1 MGYTPFKMKGPSLY
15 RSPNKKTGYG
25 VSGKEGFDEMFSKA
39 KKHGEKEFT
48 WKGKKYHTVTKDEIK
63 KSTKDAQ
70 TTGDYKDIKNKL
82 IKGGSPAKD
91 KDKDKAYQ
99 TTPQGNPSKEMIE
112 KIKEDRVRQRQK
124 KDIQNIVKTNLGD
137 IGKMARKSAKDML
150 DNETFGD
157 RMKRSIGLD

>member
-63 KSTKDAQ
+63 KATKGVQ
-70 TTGDYKDIKNKL
+70 TTGEYKDKKNKL
-82 IKGGSPAKD
+82 IKGGS
-91 KDKDKAYQ
+91 
-99 TTPQGNPSKEMIE
+99 
-112 KIKEDRVRQRQK
+112 
-124 KDIQNIVKTNLGD
+124 
-137 IGKMARKSAKDML
+137 
-150 DNETFGD
+150 
-157 RMKRSIGLD
+157 